1 MHFMTGST
9 RWTVHSNYRKPSQ
22 EVALTTSATLLADL
36 KLHSHCY
43 LFTVLNS
50 GLFSHIICF
59 FWPWQHRGWPSQQ
72 LLNPFPSVSV
82 NLWPMTSSSNLT

>member
-1 MHFMTGST
+1 MDSTFKLQKAITGGCTDHF
-9 RWTVHSNYRKPSQ
+9 SNTFSWSKITQP
-22 EVALTTSATLLADL
+22 LLL
-36 KLHSHCY
+36 IYSFKFRSIFPHY
-43 LFTVLNS
+43 L
-50 GLFSHIICF
+50 F